1 MAEAGSASSRFDK
14 VWYWLWLLGLGGGV
28 VVYGLT
34 AGGVFS
40 DGALPVS
47 EVGVIAAGAVNA
59 IGIIAVAPINAIGIV
74 AIGGVNSI
82 AVVSIGTINSVGVIA
97 IGGWNT
103 AGLVSLGGA
112 FNSYGVM
119 MATVNARTGG
129 PLVTMH
135 DVKVLRK

>member
-1 MAEAGSASSRFDK
+1 MSEAQFSSGRLDK
-14 VWYWLWLLGLGGGV
+14 AWYWLWLLGLGAGV
-28 VVYGLT
+28 VIYGLT

-40 DGALPVS
+40 DGDLPVS

-59 IGIIAVAPINAIGIV
+59 IGVIAVAPINAIGIV

-103 AGLVSLGGA
+103 AGLISLGGA

-135 DVKVLRK
+135 DLKMLRK